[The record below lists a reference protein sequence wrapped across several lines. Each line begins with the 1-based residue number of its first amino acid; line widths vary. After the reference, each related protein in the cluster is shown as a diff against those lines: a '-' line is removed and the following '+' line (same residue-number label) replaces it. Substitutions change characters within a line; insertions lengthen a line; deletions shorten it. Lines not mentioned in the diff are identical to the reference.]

1 MKNERVGKGKDAEI
15 DEDAAGGGEHVSVS
29 AANDDRSPVLRRN
42 SDRAQCSAVKDL
54 ARVVSSMLRV
64 SRNRH

>member
-42 SDRAQCSAVKDL
+42 SDRAQCSAVK
-54 ARVVSSMLRV
+54 
-64 SRNRH
+64 